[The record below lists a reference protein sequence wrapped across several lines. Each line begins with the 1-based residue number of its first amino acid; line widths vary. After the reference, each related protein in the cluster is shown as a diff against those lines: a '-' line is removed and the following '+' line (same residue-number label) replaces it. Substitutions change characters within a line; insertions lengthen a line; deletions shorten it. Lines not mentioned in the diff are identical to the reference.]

1 MESNIESLKKSFSVA
16 CLLPPQNVASDEY
29 NGYVASS
36 RNIEIDKILDQ
47 PAEKRSGIR
56 KDVFIKGRQETLD
69 DFIAF
74 CANIIALSRFLVKT
88 NEKDDSSQPLIVQ
101 MILEI
106 ADVVSAAEYRKFE
119 DKHKDEVL
127 YMTHTLITYVFNIF
141 SVFIWMAKNP
151 TVVRKFKID
160 NAIDPKGVK
169 IALMMHKSLLD
180 QLQLCCATS
189 SVQNLFAKPP
199 SSFAI
204 FCPTLSKQ
212 LKVVTSGQKK
222 SN

>member
-1 MESNIESLKKSFSVA
+1 MQI
-16 CLLPPQNVASDEY
+16 
-29 NGYVASS
+29 
-36 RNIEIDKILDQ
+36 
-47 PAEKRSGIR
+47 
-56 KDVFIKGRQETLD
+56 
-69 DFIAF
+69 
-74 CANIIALSRFLVKT
+74 
-88 NEKDDSSQPLIVQ
+88 
-101 MILEI
+101 ILEI

-141 SVFIWMAKNP
+141 SVFIKMAKNP

-204 FCPTLSKQ
+204 FAQRRQSNLKSSLLDQKFQ
-212 LKVVTSGQKK
+212 LIQLATSIKPKEPKEPKEKYLLLGLILQVLLLIRQRRKFI
-222 SN
+222 SHQA